1 MTILQDIKTA
11 VKMTGQIRKARKAGA
26 DAVQIKPVYTIPC
39 ITLGPAY
46 YNTMEGCLM
55 HRLGRKADCA
65 VKEVFKNLPY
75 ETKRRLEFTPEK
87 PGKWVERAHFWAG
100 ELEPVL
106 PSGMYHKVMA
116 LFTGWYAH
124 CLRMRKE
131 AKA

>member
-39 ITLGPAY
+39 ISFGPAL

-55 HRLGRKADCA
+55 HRLGPEADCA

-75 ETKRRLEFTPEK
+75 EIQRHLEFTPEK
-87 PGKWVERAHFWAG
+87 PGEWVERAHFWAE
-100 ELEPVL
+100 ELKPVL
-106 PSGMYHKVMA
+106 PTGMYHKVMA
-116 LFTGWYAH
+116 LFTGWYVH
-124 CLRMRKE
+124 CLRMGKE
-131 AKA
+131 ATA

>member
-11 VKMTGQIRKARKAGA
+11 VKMTGEIRKARKAGA
-26 DAVQIKPVYTIPC
+26 DAVQIKPVYRVPC

-55 HRLGRKADCA
+55 HRLGREADYA
-65 VKEVFKNLPY
+65 VREVFKNLPY
-75 ETKRRLEFTPEK
+75 EVQRHLEFTPEN
-87 PGKWVERAHFWAG
+87 PGEWVERAKFWKE
-100 ELEPVL
+100 ELSPVL

-116 LFTGWYAH
+116 LFIGWYAR